1 MIEKI
6 KYILFDFSDGFKND
20 FFNTFKKTI
29 IFLIAGAVCL
39 PLSGVNEVFS
49 VIGGLGI
56 VVFGFLWGRE
66 FVASISSFGNFM
78 NNSIF
83 KLFWI
88 IFMFLIALTIGYI
101 YFAWCVIKI
110 IIFYIKKATKNNN

>member
-6 KYILFDFSDGFKND
+6 KYILFDFSDEFKND
-20 FFNTFKKTI
+20 FLNTFKKTLV
-29 IFLIAGAVCL
+29 FLIIGAVGL
-39 PLSGVNEVFS
+39 ALVSVNDVFS
-49 VIGGLGI
+49 AVGGLGI

-66 FVASISSFGNFM
+66 FVGSVSSFGNNI
-78 NNSIF
+78 NNFIF

-88 IFMFLIALTIGYI
+88 IFMFFIALAVGYV

-110 IIFYIKKATKNNN
+110 IIFYIKKATKNSN